1 MRSSVPTEETWSWQ
15 QYQVHRQHTDEV
27 NIQHPRVQ
35 YVGCNVFFYS
45 FCAPTGHFSQALIN
59 RLSLS
64 SAKLN
69 SLAIGLRQLAVS
81 SKDSVGRALRRTRVG
96 NNLELEQITVPIGV
110 LLVIFESR
118 PDCLPQV
125 SQHLAGRVGNL
136 HSNHGGHSFLE
147 KKQFYYIVFQV
158 SALAIASGNAL
169 LLKGGKEAS
178 NTNKILHQ
186 LTQEAL
192 SLHGVADAIQL
203 VRPFLKLV
211 FKL

>member
-1 MRSSVPTEETWSWQ
+1 MSVWYCQCCHS
-15 QYQVHRQHTDEV
+15 
-27 NIQHPRVQ
+27 
-35 YVGCNVFFYS
+35 FF
-45 FCAPTGHFSQALIN
+45 FLIGRLSQALIN

-64 SAKLN
+64 TAKLN

-81 SKDSVGRALRRTRVG
+81 SRDSVGRVLRRTRVA

-125 SQHLAGRVGNL
+125 SQPQHPVSRFDNCQLLVCEMFFIIESSAHVVL
-136 HSNHGGHSFLE
+136 LML
-147 KKQFYYIVFQV
+147 FQV

-192 SLHGVADAIQL
+192 SIHGVADAIQL
-203 VRPFLKLV
+203 VKTESITLSKYSTGFCIMTCLNVPLTMCR
-211 FKL
+211 

>member
-1 MRSSVPTEETWSWQ
+1 M
-15 QYQVHRQHTDEV
+15 RQH
-27 NIQHPRVQ
+27 
-35 YVGCNVFFYS
+35 FYS
-45 FCAPTGHFSQALIN
+45 YFTLTGRLSQPLIN

-64 SAKLN
+64 TAKLN

-81 SKDSVGRALRRTRVG
+81 SRDSVGRVLRRTRVA

-125 SQHLAGRVGNL
+125 YAVWNT
-136 HSNHGGHSFLE
+136 FLKSLVLYVF
-147 KKQFYYIVFQV
+147 KKSDILNAILQV

-192 SLHGVADAIQL
+192 SIHGVADAIQL
-203 VRPFLKLV
+203 VRLKIIIEI
-211 FKL
+211 